1 MSVINVENVKKV
13 YPLYNNK
20 KDRLKEAFSISGKK
34 YHKDFYALNDIS
46 FQIEKGECVGL
57 IGLNGSGKST
67 ILKILAGVLTQSE
80 GKIDIEG
87 KVSALLELGAGF
99 NPEYT
104 GFENIYLNAMMMGF
118 SKKETD
124 ENCKIY

>member
-104 GFENIYLNAMMMGF
+104 GL
-118 SKKETD
+118 
-124 ENCKIY
+124 KIYILMQ